1 MDSRKYCSSGHPRPS
16 YYLDYSVSKPSTN
29 TKQLNV
35 LIVDEDPGR
44 STILE
49 QALRDGGFNVLAK
62 LSNGEQL
69 ATQVEKHQPDV
80 IIIDLDSP
88 DRDTLENMY
97 RVNQTQPRP
106 IVMFVEDD
114 DGASIDRIIAAGV
127 SAYVVDGLNTKRVK
141 PIVDMAVARF
151 REYQALRDELEKTSS
166 SLEERKLIDRAKGIL
181 IKKRGCSEE
190 EAYQTLRRSA
200 MDRGQRLADVARTL
214 IEMIDLLQ

>member
-1 MDSRKYCSSGHPRPS
+1 
-16 YYLDYSVSKPSTN
+16 VTKPSTN
-29 TKQLNV
+29 TKQLSV

-151 REYQALRDELEKTSS
+151 REYQALRDELEKTKS

-214 IEMIDLLQ
+214 IDMIDLLE